1 MAVAL
6 PLVEKVVTVDGE
18 EVFFP
23 RSEYALLKLFLE
35 NPGHVFSREDLL
47 EFPWTPDVDNTDA
60 TLDANVMRVR
70 RKIGPYAEFLL
81 TGPGYG
87 LLTEERAI

>member
-1 MAVAL
+1 MIDTAA
-6 PLVEKVVTVDGE
+6 KVVTVDGE

-35 NPGHVFSREDLL
+35 NPGHVFTREDLL

-70 RKIGPYAEFLL
+70 RKIGPYAEFLM

-87 LLTEERAI
+87 LLLEEK